1 MEFLRNL
8 LLVLHFVG
16 LAAILGSVIA
26 QIRSMRTNRAL
37 VTPGIMH
44 GSWLQL
50 VTGLGLVGVI
60 EAGDLGEVDNIK
72 IGVKLLVMIAVV
84 VLAFINRKKDAVPS
98 AILGTIGGLT
108 LLNIVVAVFWR

>member
-1 MEFLRNL
+1 MELLRNL

-16 LAAILGSVIA
+16 LAAILGGVLA
-26 QIRSMRTNRAL
+26 QIRSMRTGGAV
-37 VTPGIMH
+37 VTPGILH

-60 EAGDLGEVDNIK
+60 EAGDLAEVDNLK
-72 IGVKLLVMIAVV
+72 IAVKLLVMVAVV
-84 VLAFINRKKDAVPS
+84 VLAFLNRKKDAGPS
-98 AILGTIGGLT
+98 VILGVIGGLT

>member
-1 MEFLRNL
+1 MEFLRNV

-16 LAAILGSVIA
+16 LAAILGGVLA
-26 QIRSMRTNRAL
+26 QIRSMRTGGAV
-37 VTPGIMH
+37 VTPGILH

-60 EAGDLGEVDNIK
+60 EVGDLAEVDNLK
-72 IGVKLLVMIAVV
+72 IAVKLLVMVAVV
-84 VLAFINRKKDAVPS
+84 VLAFLNRKKDAVPS
-98 AILGTIGGLT
+98 AILGIIGGLT

>member
-16 LAAILGSVIA
+16 LAAILGGVIA
-26 QIRSMRTNRAL
+26 QIRSMRTGGAV

-50 VTGLGLVGVI
+50 VTGLGLVGVL
-60 EAGDLGEVDNIK
+60 EAGDLAEVDNIK

-98 AILGTIGGLT
+98 GILGAIGGLT
-108 LLNIVVAVFWR
+108 LLNIIVAVFWG